1 VSDNPFPGPSQPL
14 PPPPAAPTPPGYPG
28 QAVQPGYPAQ
38 TYPGYP
44 PPAGSAPYG
53 QPYYA
58 PPPTRAN
65 NNTLA
70 IIAHLGPIAGGFI
83 VPLVVFITAKDDPTV
98 RAHAAEALNFQITFT
113 AVMVV
118 SMFSFFAAMA
128 VDIRAGFV
136 LFAFVW
142 LAMMTLG
149 IFSWVVAIIAMVKAS
164 RGELF
169 HYPLTVRLVK
179 P

>member
-14 PPPPAAPTPPGYPG
+14 PQPPPAPPGYQG
-28 QAVQPGYPAQ
+28 QA
-38 TYPGYP
+38 YPGYP
-44 PPAGSAPYG
+44 PPPEAAPYG
-53 QPYYA
+53 RPYHV
-58 PPPTRAN
+58 PPPARGN

-70 IIAHLGPIAGGFI
+70 IISHLGPIAGGFI

-113 AVMVV
+113 AVMVL

-128 VDIRAGFV
+128 VDIRAAFV

-142 LAMMTLG
+142 LAVVGLG

-164 RGELF
+164 KGELF